1 MGYQPLWNMD
11 GLSDSDV
18 ESVAKYVFTKAKAR
32 LPYLTG
38 LELYESTGNGV
49 TIGEQGFTSLPI

>member
-1 MGYQPLWNMD
+1 MD